1 MGHDKHKKHES
12 LNPSYSQGE
21 AQIVKRR
28 PKRPGPYGDIQT
40 NRTQNRYSA
49 PSLNPNPRARY
60 STEYDHRFSTEIPV
74 NAAHAQNDSSYKLE
88 RIRQNIGGSNGTQNR
103 YSQGS
108 TDALIS
114 PKTDKQKEN
123 ARSVV
128 TRAVSQKMLS
138 ETNSGSQPNL
148 HLFEQESHLPRSPG
162 IPSDRSAMFYGHPV
176 SGASGMSAARSHQ
189 NLAHIGFSQ
198 PSTIYSQN
206 DRRSSQPG
214 SPMSPVSPVLP
225 VSHFPG
231 QHSAFNGVPITPY
244 GLNSPDSASI
254 SSDSPS
260 QDQPRVPT
268 INHPY
273 QQSNRP
279 HIPQNYVQKQPATS
293 KPPPYSHHM
302 ASNYQSTTNGS
313 TYTLPQKLV
322 PPNVKMRPK
331 PSNIGVKMNNRV
343 SCPVPPPQ

>member
-176 SGASGMSAARSHQ
+176 SGASGM
-189 NLAHIGFSQ
+189 
-198 PSTIYSQN
+198 
-206 DRRSSQPG
+206 
-214 SPMSPVSPVLP
+214 
-225 VSHFPG
+225 
-231 QHSAFNGVPITPY
+231 
-244 GLNSPDSASI
+244 
-254 SSDSPS
+254 
-260 QDQPRVPT
+260 
-268 INHPY
+268 
-273 QQSNRP
+273 
-279 HIPQNYVQKQPATS
+279 
-293 KPPPYSHHM
+293 
-302 ASNYQSTTNGS
+302 
-313 TYTLPQKLV
+313 
-322 PPNVKMRPK
+322 
-331 PSNIGVKMNNRV
+331 
-343 SCPVPPPQ
+343 